1 MDSHIMTVI
10 ARKLSEPE
18 RDERG
23 EVNASMI
30 AWMVVSALV
39 IFAFRAQLTGML
51 DGNTLTLSAS
61 YTCDGWSYV
70 DTYAGTRD

>member
-1 MDSHIMTVI
+1 MGSHIMIVI
-10 ARKLSEPE
+10 ARKLAELE

-39 IFAFRAQLTGML
+39 IFGFRAQLAGML
-51 DGNTLTLSAS
+51 TSAVGFVTTTL
-61 YTCDGWSYV
+61 GI
-70 DTYAGTRD
+70 